1 MASTLDRKGHMS
13 NVSFYVGVDLGN
25 QKHAICV
32 LDPQRRLV
40 KSTFVANDERLLDV
54 VMAAIGTAA
63 PAGVHVALE
72 DRNNVVVDALLARG
86 FAVFTANPK
95 QVDRFRDRETV
106 AGAKDDRRDASV
118 LANALATDER
128 FFQRVA
134 VQSEFEVELGSLA
147 ATLNEL
153 DEDHRRIAN
162 RLRAVVLRFFPA
174 LLSLCPGTDEKWFWA
189 LLLLL
194 GDADAAKAVQ
204 QTDIFKLLKM
214 HRKQVVKVEHVAA
227 IVGARHLATGPGVK
241 EACRN
246 HVAILVKQLLAV
258 EEQRA
263 HVTAARDAVL
273 ERLMAAEPD
282 STPSDVAILRS
293 MPGVG
298 PKTVTSLVCECLPLL
313 KSGDLERV
321 RALSGVAPVT
331 KQSGKG
337 RRVTMRYACNPRLRF
352 ALFHVATN
360 AIRSAGR
367 LKDKY
372 AKLREKGHNHAR
384 ALRAVADLVLH
395 ILRAMLKDRTTYY
408 VNDVAPVVAAAA

>member
-1 MASTLDRKGHMS
+1 MS

-32 LDPQRRLV
+32 LDAQRRLV
-40 KSTFVANDERLLDV
+40 KSGFVENDERLLDIV
-54 VMAAIGTAA
+54 TAAIGTAA

-72 DRNNVVVDALLARG
+72 DRNNVVVDGLLARG

-95 QVDRFRDRETV
+95 QIDRFRDRETV

-118 LANALATDER
+118 LANALATDAR
-128 FFQRVA
+128 VFQRVA
-134 VQSEFEVELGSLA
+134 VQSEFEVQLGSLA

-174 LLSLCPGTDEKWFWA
+174 LLSLCQGTNEKWFWA

-194 GDADAAKAVQ
+194 GDADGAKAVP
-204 QTDIFKLLKM
+204 QTAIAALLKA
-214 HRKQVVKVEHVAA
+214 HGKRVVKVEHIVA
-227 IVGARHLATGPGVK
+227 IIEGRHLATGPGVK
-241 EACRN
+241 EACGI
-246 HVAILVKQLLAV
+246 HAASLVKQLLAV
-258 EEQRA
+258 EEHRA
-263 HVTAARDAVL
+263 HATAARDAVL
-273 ERLMAAEPD
+273 EKLMEAGPD
-282 STPSDVAILRS
+282 CTPSDVAILRS

-298 PKTVTSLVCECLPLL
+298 PKTVTALLCDCLPLL
-313 KSGDLERV
+313 IKSGDLERV

-352 ALFHVATN
+352 ALFHLATN
-360 AIRSAGR
+360 AIRPAGR
-367 LKDKY
+367 LKEKY
-372 AKLREKGHNHAR
+372 TKLREKGHNHAR

-395 ILRAMLKDRTTYY
+395 ILRAMLKDRTTY
-408 VNDVAPVVAAAA
+408 VNVVAPVVAAVA